1 MTKAFSS
8 KLALPVLAVLVLG
21 GGALG
26 ASLYFSHH
34 AQAEPAKQAAPQTV
48 QVGVYTVVPEE
59 VRLWSDFSGR
69 LRAVDYA
76 EVRPEVSGR
85 ITQVMFEDGQVV
97 KKGDVLFVIDPRPYE
112 AAVAKAEA
120 NLATAKTNANYA
132 KTELDRAE
140 ELVRSKTIATRIYD
154 ERANANR
161 VAAAAIKA
169 AEADLDKARLDLE
182 YAHVKAP
189 ITGRV
194 SRAEITVG
202 NVVQAGPTA
211 PVLTSV
217 VSNEGI
223 YADFEVDE
231 RTYMENIRNNARS
244 KHEENQVQVEM
255 TVLGDQKRVYRGT
268 IQSFDNRIDTASGT
282 IRARAKFANEDG
294 SLIPGMF
301 VSVKLAS
308 SGDKKS
314 IVVPE
319 QALNTDQSKRF
330 VYLVTAESKVAYR
343 EVEAGKQVDGKRII
357 LSGLIEGDRVIVEG
371 GQMVR
376 PDMPVEVKSTA
387 YDPRRLQG
395 SGEATPEVI
404 PGAAPNAAGEPAKQ

>member
-1 MTKAFSS
+1 M
-8 KLALPVLAVLVLG
+8 
-21 GGALG
+21 
-26 ASLYFSHH
+26 
-34 AQAEPAKQAAPQTV
+34 

-85 ITQVMFEDGQVV
+85 ITQVMLEDGQVV